1 MKTSN
6 TRLTLHQ
13 EHLQN
18 PQVGLAIFPVLR
30 KTLQYLMQT
39 FLGSNDLRI
48 WLTCDRLGRIG
59 GTSTDPITGRHS
71 SVDSEE
77 KLREWIEKRYY
88 N

>member
-39 FLGSNDLRI
+39 FIGSNDLRI
-48 WLTCDRLGRIG
+48 WLTCDRFGKNWWHVY
-59 GTSTDPITGRHS
+59 DPITGRHS